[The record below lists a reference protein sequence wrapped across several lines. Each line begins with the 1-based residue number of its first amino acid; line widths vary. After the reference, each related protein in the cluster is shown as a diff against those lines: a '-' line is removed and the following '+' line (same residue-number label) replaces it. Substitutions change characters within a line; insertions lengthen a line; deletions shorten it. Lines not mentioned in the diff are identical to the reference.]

1 MIIPRNLSSCTGVM
15 RELFLN
21 MFISEEL
28 VCLRWGW
35 KMMNLD
41 LAAWTVSLLALNQ
54 EETWESS
61 TLRMVAK
68 VARSSWRRKILVS
81 SAKRMI
87 DERLETWKR
96 SLMYIKR
103 KGPRTEPWGTP
114 QTTELYEEVWSWTMT
129 HCCLH
134 SRTLSPGVL
143 GQGGDQSL
151 LESEEEAST
160 KNKKTRT

>member
-1 MIIPRNLSSCTGVM
+1 MIIPRNLSSCTRVM

-160 KNKKTRT
+160 KIK

>member
-1 MIIPRNLSSCTGVM
+1 MFTSRVKNDEFRLGRMNSEFVSIKPRRNM
-15 RELFLN
+15 RELYVKN
-21 MFISEEL
+21 GSQVIMTKKDICIISKGND
-28 VCLRWGW
+28 R
-35 KMMNLD
+35 
-41 LAAWTVSLLALNQ
+41 Q
-54 EETWESS
+54 EVGDMKKITD
-61 TLRMVAK
+61 VK
-68 VARSSWRRKILVS
+68 RKS
-81 SAKRMI
+81 
-87 DERLETWKR
+87 
-96 SLMYIKR
+96 

-114 QTTELYEEVWSWTMT
+114 KTTELYEEVWSWTMT